1 VNMETGALHG
11 LKVVEFAHVVAAP
24 LAANLLGDFGADVVK
39 VEDPGR
45 GDPARQMGPHKDG
58 VYLWWKV
65 SARNKKSVTLDLR
78 TPEGREI
85 AHRLVEW
92 ADVAVVSL
100 RSSTLEQWGLDWET
114 LRGVNPKL
122 IVLQISG
129 YGSNSTLRD
138 APGFGKVGEARSGV
152 AYLTGEPDGPPLLAG
167 FSHGD
172 AVTGLMGAFGILLAL
187 ARRSSDPDFRGE
199 WVDLALF
206 EPLFRLVEWQVI
218 VHDQL
223 GLVPRRAGNQLP
235 VAPAAVINV
244 YETADG
250 EWLVVTSGTPG
261 SVRSVA
267 RLLGE
272 PLEEYATA
280 EQQKGNAARLDEL
293 LTEWVAARTAADCLE
308 ELAAYEVVTSRI
320 FSIADI
326 MGDPT
331 YAERGDI
338 VEVDDPDFDR
348 VRMTGIVPRLVN
360 HGGSV
365 RRPAPTLGQDNDL
378 VYKTYLG
385 LTDGE
390 VAALGEAGVI

>member
-1 VNMETGALHG
+1 MNAEAGALHG

-78 TPEGREI
+78 TPEGRAI

-92 ADVAVVSL
+92 ADVAIVSL
-100 RSSTLEQWGLDWET
+100 RSSTLEEWGLDWET

-129 YGSNSTLRD
+129 YGSNSSLRD

-223 GLVPRRAGNQLP
+223 GLVPKRAGNQLP

-244 YETADG
+244 YRTLDG
-250 EWLVVTSGTPG
+250 EWLVITSGTPG

-272 PLEEYATA
+272 PMEEYAIA
-280 EQQKGNAARLDEL
+280 EQQKGNATRLDEL

-308 ELAAYEVVTSRI
+308 ELEAYEVVTSRI

-326 MGDPT
+326 MRDQT

-348 VRMTGIVPRLVN
+348 VRMTGVVPRLVN

-385 LTDGE
+385 LTDAE
-390 VAALGEAGVI
+390 VADLAAAGVI